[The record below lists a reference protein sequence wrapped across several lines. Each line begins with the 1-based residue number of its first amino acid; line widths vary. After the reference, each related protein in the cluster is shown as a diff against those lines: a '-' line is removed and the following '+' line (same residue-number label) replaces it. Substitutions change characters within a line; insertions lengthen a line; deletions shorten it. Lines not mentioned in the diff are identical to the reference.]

1 MNTYDFG
8 HKTLPEVVE
17 RINYGPVSG
26 FAHLTPEYLAASYA
40 VEAALDDLEPA
51 MVDADTIQYHLD
63 LLKRHGAGFDD
74 PEAQE
79 LVSIALAAHRKG
91 GE

>member
-8 HKTLPEVVE
+8 HKTLPEVVA
-17 RINYGPVSG
+17 RVNYGPIPG

-63 LLKRHGAGFDD
+63 LLKKHGAGFDD
-74 PEAQE
+74 SEAQE
-79 LVSIALAAHRKG
+79 LAVMMLEGRG
-91 GE
+91 